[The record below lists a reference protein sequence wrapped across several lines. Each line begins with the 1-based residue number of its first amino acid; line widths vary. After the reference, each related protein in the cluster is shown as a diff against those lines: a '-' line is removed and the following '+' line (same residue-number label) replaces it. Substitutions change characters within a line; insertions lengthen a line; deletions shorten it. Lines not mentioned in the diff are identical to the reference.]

1 VAFGLFQSW
10 LASSSADQGINELW
24 SKRTTNSQLFDAKML
39 DGLPEIARRY
49 FSHAIAAGT
58 PLQTVVELSMHG
70 TFTLG
75 EKGNQ
80 QSYNMTADRCSRL
93 PDQFVWS
100 AQMRSGPLFISG
112 SDALIDGRAWANFWL
127 EFLVPVVN
135 ERSSSDVVR
144 SARSRPAMES
154 IWAPAGLLPG
164 NGMQWEQTGQNTARL
179 RFSDK
184 ISPVGLTIDD
194 MGRVLA
200 ITTQR
205 WSNANQTH
213 TYQLQPFGGTVR
225 GEATFDGYTI
235 PDDVEIGN
243 LFGTPDYTPF
253 FRAKI
258 GRAWYQ

>member
-1 VAFGLFQSW
+1 
-10 LASSSADQGINELW
+10 
-24 SKRTTNSQLFDAKML
+24 
-39 DGLPEIARRY
+39 
-49 FSHAIAAGT
+49 
-58 PLQTVVELSMHG
+58 
-70 TFTLG
+70 
-75 EKGNQ
+75 
-80 QSYNMTADRCSRL
+80 
-93 PDQFVWS
+93 
-100 AQMRSGPLFISG
+100 
-112 SDALIDGRAWANFWL
+112 
-127 EFLVPVVN
+127 
-135 ERSSSDVVR
+135 
-144 SARSRPAMES
+144 
-154 IWAPAGLLPG
+154 
-164 NGMQWEQTGQNTARL
+164 MQWEQTGQNTARL